1 MKPEEFE
8 VYVIPPNFM
17 EGGTLFGGLLKTRNT
32 IEAVILGL
40 AVGVPVLHL
49 PFSLTVRVV
58 ILCLTALPLVLLAL
72 IGVSG
77 MSLSAFIR
85 LFFCFLHN
93 RRILSRDGT
102 QGGKNGKTLL
112 PSWAQQRK
120 SDCEAEDPPLPKS
133 RSRFSVDLKQR
144 SVTQFKTFLQE
155 EEAVQPLN
163 ALADYI
169 PIEKIEH
176 GVIYTRDHRYGIAG
190 HNYVKLRDIGKAV
203 GFNVFWDADS
213 GCVQIE
219 TDASYTGEAPSAEAV
234 PPAAAPSDVD
244 AAKQDIVARTNVLR
258 AERGIAAL
266 AADDQLMRAAQVRAD
281 EMAATGT
288 YSHTRPDG
296 RKYYTVTDC
305 GQVGENIHQIPLLY
319 LAQQKTALAET
330 LVYSWSKSAGHMENM
345 TDESYAAIGVG
356 LARGTDANGL
366 ECWYCVQLF
375 LRSGYSISAVDK
387 PATK

>member
-77 MSLSAFIR
+77 MSLSAFI
-85 LFFCFLHN
+85 
-93 RRILSRDGT
+93 
-102 QGGKNGKTLL
+102 
-112 PSWAQQRK
+112 
-120 SDCEAEDPPLPKS
+120 
-133 RSRFSVDLKQR
+133 
-144 SVTQFKTFLQE
+144 
-155 EEAVQPLN
+155 
-163 ALADYI
+163 
-169 PIEKIEH
+169 
-176 GVIYTRDHRYGIAG
+176 
-190 HNYVKLRDIGKAV
+190 
-203 GFNVFWDADS
+203 
-213 GCVQIE
+213 
-219 TDASYTGEAPSAEAV
+219 
-234 PPAAAPSDVD
+234 
-244 AAKQDIVARTNVLR
+244 VARTNALR

-266 AADDQLMRAAQVRAD
+266 TADDQLMRAAQVRAD
-281 EMAATGT
+281 EMAATGN

-305 GQVGENIHQIPLLY
+305 RQVGENIHQIPLLY

>member
-1 MKPEEFE
+1 MNQF
-8 VYVIPPNFM
+8 PNKNYFTM
-17 EGGTLFGGLLKTRNT
+17 LNEIFS
-32 IEAVILGL
+32 LGL
-40 AVGVPVLHL
+40 DASEIAVYAYLRCLESRSTYQCWPSYTTIGNAVGRAKNTVMRYVDVL
-49 PFSLTVRVV
+49 
-58 ILCLTALPLVLLAL
+58 AEKGL
-72 IGVSG
+72 I
-77 MSLSAFIR
+77 
-85 LFFCFLHN
+85 
-93 RRILSRDGT
+93 
-102 QGGKNGKTLL
+102 
-112 PSWAQQRK
+112 
-120 SDCEAEDPPLPKS
+120 
-133 RSRFSVDLKQR
+133 
-144 SVTQFKTFLQE
+144 
-155 EEAVQPLN
+155 
-163 ALADYI
+163 
-169 PIEKIEH
+169 
-176 GVIYTRDHRYGIAG
+176 YGIAG
-190 HNYVKLRDIGKAV
+190 HNYMKLRDIGKAV

-219 TDASYTGEAPSAEAV
+219 TGAPYTGEAPSAEAV

-244 AAKQDIVARTNVLR
+244 AAKQDIVARTNALR

-266 AADDQLMRAAQVRAD
+266 TADDQLMRAAQVRAD
-281 EMAATGT
+281 EMAATGN

-305 GQVGENIHQIPLLY
+305 RQVGENIHQIPLLY

-330 LVYSWSKSAGHMENM
+330 LIYSWSKSAGHMENM

>member
-1 MKPEEFE
+1 MKKQILTMFAGLFIGAIITGGASAYAAGILAERSNHRIFVDGQE
-8 VYVIPPNFM
+8 VQM
-17 EGGTLFGGLLKTRNT
+17 E
-32 IEAVILGL
+32 A
-40 AVGVPVLHL
+40 
-49 PFSLTVRVV
+49 
-58 ILCLTALPLVLLAL
+58 
-72 IGVSG
+72 
-77 MSLSAFIR
+77 
-85 LFFCFLHN
+85 
-93 RRILSRDGT
+93 
-102 QGGKNGKTLL
+102 
-112 PSWAQQRK
+112 
-120 SDCEAEDPPLPKS
+120 
-133 RSRFSVDLKQR
+133 
-144 SVTQFKTFLQE
+144 
-155 EEAVQPLN
+155 
-163 ALADYI
+163 
-169 PIEKIEH
+169 
-176 GVIYTRDHRYGIAG
+176 YGIAG

-219 TDASYTGEAPSAEAV
+219 TDAPYTGEAPSAEAV

-244 AAKQDIVARTNVLR
+244 AAKQDIVARTNALR

-305 GQVGENIHQIPLLY
+305 RQVGENIHQIPLLY

>member
-1 MKPEEFE
+1 MKNQILSTRINKKSNKKFFKFQFLISIFII
-8 VYVIPPNFM
+8 VILIGFICYSSIS
-17 EGGTLFGGLLKTRNT
+17 LLKKEQMSKNITSNYSIYKLYSNNSKSNESSYTQNIQNEFFGT
-32 IEAVILGL
+32 IEIPKINLYY
-40 AVGVPVLHL
+40 PVFSHL
-49 PFSLTVRVV
+49 DEE
-58 ILCLTALPLVLLAL
+58 LLK
-72 IGVSG
+72 VSPCKFYG
-77 MSLSAFIR
+77 DS
-85 LFFCFLHN
+85 
-93 RRILSRDGT
+93 
-102 QGGKNGKTLL
+102 
-112 PSWAQQRK
+112 
-120 SDCEAEDPPLPKS
+120 PKV
-133 RSRFSVDLKQR
+133 FG
-144 SVTQFKTFLQE
+144 
-155 EEAVQPLN
+155 N
-163 ALADYI
+163 I
-169 PIEKIEH
+169 C
-176 GVIYTRDHRYGIAG
+176 IAG

-203 GFNVFWDADS
+203 GFNVFWDTDS

-219 TDASYTGEAPSAEAV
+219 TGAPYTGEAPSAEAV

-244 AAKQDIVARTNVLR
+244 AAKQDIVARTNALR

-296 RKYYTVTDC
+296 RQYYTVTDC
-305 GQVGENIHQIPLLY
+305 RQVGENIHQIPLLY
-319 LAQQKTALAET
+319 LEQQKSALAET
-330 LVYSWSKSAGHMENM
+330 LIYSWSKSAGHMENM